1 LCSVSRA
8 LQTFSIKEWAGQSSK
23 IKTLK
28 QLQAVSFLG
37 LLTYTSF
44 SVALV
49 NSLGVVVMM
58 IEITALAVLVTT
70 IMSTL
75 LSHGFE
81 VLVALITRMPER
93 VGACA
98 SSIISLLDVFD
109 DGKQHSMKIYRSW
122 IEHLLT

>member
-1 LCSVSRA
+1 
-8 LQTFSIKEWAGQSSK
+8 
-23 IKTLK
+23 
-28 QLQAVSFLG
+28 
-37 LLTYTSF
+37 
-44 SVALV
+44 
-49 NSLGVVVMM
+49 MM

-122 IEHLLT
+122 IEHLPDFSYACVQRPLQHGCGTYYACSDDCHVAIGASEQQWALIEMQYFC